1 MGTLWGTLSRLAI
14 PRHLSVE
21 GCLRVQRRLVLPL
34 PLANSLCSKA
44 PLNDESIHT
53 SGKSRWAAILGPV
66 LILLAAIFYYGS
78 YIRFDFNPHDEGGT
92 AALIASRMLAGEVPF
107 KDIELGYNV
116 GWFWPIV
123 GLFKA
128 VGVNFVA
135 MRGFFF
141 LVSTLCALW
150 GWAVVRKVT
159 RREWLAILIGLVLV
173 IFPGSQF
180 KNYIPMLCV
189 ANTLALVTAA
199 LGSGISAAGFW
210 RRIVLGGIV
219 LGITFLVRI
228 DIGYLFSVIWLG
240 FVFLRLFDHRT
251 TRGIARLGDVI
262 AGAAVLAASVLL
274 VLGPAT
280 LVTKAGGYES
290 EFLDQ
295 YRNWADFI
303 SGRAESV
310 VAQSTAKPAA
320 TATAEQPKK
329 TGVRKVDR
337 TELQRVSWETFK
349 TSSDEDKRVL
359 FILTYVPV
367 AIFILLVT
375 CATLRT
381 LGAIFRGT
389 FTLDHPG
396 MLSLLLLGGSLTTFP
411 QFFFFRPDRPHL
423 SEFMPGFIVATVSAF
438 FLMKGRLRWLVGALL
453 AIQFGFFAWFAFD
466 HYSAGTIAARFK
478 IKKNKRVLFEGEDGV
493 RVFVHAKE
501 HEELEKIR
509 KAVAANS
516 KPGEWLV
523 CYPYQPGYNVMTN
536 RPTYERE
543 LYQDNATAPGGW
555 AKGAIARIE
564 EKKPA
569 VVIID
574 DRAINQVENSRF
586 SKWAP
591 RVYEYLQ
598 TNYEVCAQTGS
609 IEVYRRKAPAD
620 APTPAPAPAQ

>member
-1 MGTLWGTLSRLAI
+1 MI
-14 PRHLSVE
+14 
-21 GCLRVQRRLVLPL
+21 
-34 PLANSLCSKA
+34 
-44 PLNDESIHT
+44 
-53 SGKSRWAAILGPV
+53 
-66 LILLAAIFYYGS
+66 YYGS
-78 YIRFDFNPHDEGGT
+78 YIRFWFNPHDEGGT

-107 KDIELGYNV
+107 KDVELGYNV

-123 GLFKA
+123 GLFKFI
-128 VGVNFVA
+128 GVNFVA

-141 LVSTLCALW
+141 ALSALCALW

-159 RREWLAILIGLVLV
+159 RREWLAILVGLALV

-199 LGSGISAAGFW
+199 IGSGASAAGFW
-210 RRIVLGGIV
+210 RRVALGGVV
-219 LGITFLVRI
+219 LGITFLIRV

-240 FVFLRLFDHRT
+240 FVFLRLFDRRT
-251 TRGIARLGDVI
+251 PRGIGRLGDVI
-262 AGAAVLAASVLL
+262 AGAAILAASVFL

-280 LVTKAGGYES
+280 LVTKAGGYS
-290 EFLDQ
+290 AEFLDQ
-295 YRNWADFI
+295 YRNWASSI
-303 SGRAESV
+303 SGRAESI
-310 VAQSTAKPAA
+310 VAQRDASSAAAPAAAKPKKAA
-320 TATAEQPKK
+320 APR
-329 TGVRKVDR
+329 VVDR
-337 TELQRVSWETFK
+337 TELQRVSWETFIAFQN
-349 TSSDEDKRVL
+349 EDKWVL

-367 AIFILLVT
+367 VIFIVLVT

-381 LGAIFRGT
+381 LGAIFTGT

-423 SEFMPGFIVATVSAF
+423 SEFMPGFIVATVSVF
-438 FLMKGRLRWLVGALL
+438 FLLKGRWRWLVVGLM

-466 HYSAGTIAARFK
+466 HYSAGTIAARLK
-478 IKKNKRVLFEGEDGV
+478 IKKNKRAMFEGDNGV
-493 RVFVHAKE
+493 RVLVHTKE
-501 HEELEKIR
+501 RDELETIR
-509 KAVAANS
+509 KAVVENS

-555 AKGAIARIE
+555 SKQAIARIE

-574 DRAINQVENSRF
+574 DRAINQNEASRF

-591 RVYEYLQ
+591 RVHEYLRA
-598 TNYEVCAQTGS
+598 NYELCAQVET
-609 IEVYRRKAPAD
+609 IEIYRRKAGAPPPA
-620 APTPAPAPAQ
+620 TEPAPAQ